1 MIGKDEG
8 EDNSG
13 ENSWRTERS
22 RTVQSSPTGAGTV
35 SKQPPR
41 TSLRRLVLCCAY
53 EFDKRK
59 KKTGE
64 GSGILTLTIP
74 SVKNNVNSNR
84 TSEARI
90 SLPCPRSYTNTSIE

>member
-22 RTVQSSPTGAGTV
+22 RTIQSSPTGAGTV

-64 GSGILTLTIP
+64 GLGILTFI
-74 SVKNNVNSNR
+74 
-84 TSEARI
+84 
-90 SLPCPRSYTNTSIE
+90 LPKKRKMSILIELCGFDFLALSTVQY

>member
-22 RTVQSSPTGAGTV
+22 RTIQSSPTGAGTV
-35 SKQPPR
+35 SKQPQR

-64 GSGILTLTIP
+64 GLGILTFI
-74 SVKNNVNSNR
+74 
-84 TSEARI
+84 
-90 SLPCPRSYTNTSIE
+90 LP

>member
-1 MIGKDEG
+1 MAAAPPCCSTVGVNRCCMMKKEVLTSADDWKDEG
-8 EDNSG
+8 EGNSG

-22 RTVQSSPTGAGTV
+22 RTIQSPPTGAGTV

-64 GSGILTLTIP
+64 GLGILTFI
-74 SVKNNVNSNR
+74 
-84 TSEARI
+84 
-90 SLPCPRSYTNTSIE
+90 LP